1 MDADTVWDQMLEQA
15 SYRQLKSLLKAQT
28 NIRHSAER
36 MAREAREAMEA
47 LAVSFAWD
55 EVNRYSL
62 ASPAGLDVLDIQELA
77 EMTREAL
84 RKQTDALEEQTR
96 YAERKA
102 AELEEENE
110 RFRAEME
117 WVKKNWPEQEKA
129 GEASG
134 VWHTPPKPKTRT
146 NDNIHS

>member
-1 MDADTVWDQMLEQA
+1 MDTDTVWDQMLEQA

-47 LAVSFAWD
+47 LAVSFARD

-62 ASPAGLDVLDIQELA
+62 ASPAGLDVLGIQELA

-84 RKQTDALEEQTR
+84 RKRTDALEEQTR

-102 AELEEENE
+102 AKLEEENE
-110 RFRAEME
+110 RLRAEME
-117 WVKKNWPEQEKA
+117 LVKKNWPE
-129 GEASG
+129 
-134 VWHTPPKPKTRT
+134 
-146 NDNIHS
+146 